1 MRLKPLSQNYVRT
14 LLERVELSLNDD
26 DFDDILDALP
36 DFMNR
41 VQRIDQIDV
50 SNVEPFFIR
59 PRTQGL

>member
-41 VQRIDQIDV
+41 VQRIDQIDI